1 MRLREAS
8 GRVSLFHPGLVAGD
22 VGRQDFEGGAVAGR
36 QFGIAECQWRHALS
50 PADQRRAPGQAC
62 VLSADGTPLGT
73 VQAALNPGRAGLMRA
88 QVSQHVGR
96 IDLTY
101 LGPDDLSGA

>member
-1 MRLREAS
+1 MWTEFVQSFSPRENRTWAD
-8 GRVSLFHPGLVAGD
+8 RRYWANVAWLSAPPPPD
-22 VGRQDFEGGAVAGR
+22 TPVQVHHWGG
-36 QFGIAECQWRHALS
+36 Q
-50 PADQRRAPGQAC
+50 PC

-73 VQAALNPGRAGLMRA
+73 VQAALNSGRAGLMRA
-88 QVSQHVGR
+88 QVSQDVGR